1 MLVVLIADD
10 RSTLCGTIT
19 YGISE
24 ADAMQETLHFL
35 VESSTTD
42 DNLIEVS
49 SKCLSH
55 LIAYLLA
62 YLLVDDRHV
71 EKHAH
76 AVVLYLRENFL
87 ADNLLDNQ
95 RHSDD
100 NGWLDAAECLGD
112 NSRTWDAGEEE
123 YVATGDKLKQEL
135 KCHTIHV
142 SHRKDADDRV
152 ARLDLLRQYVLGE
165 VDVAPERTVRYH
177 HTLGETGGSAGI
189 IDERHLLWI
198 LIYIIM
204 YVFLTEILREFD
216 TEHLVEVLT
225 GIGQLVC
232 AGYHQ

>member
-1 MLVVLIADD
+1 
-10 RSTLCGTIT
+10 
-19 YGISE
+19 
-24 ADAMQETLHFL
+24 MQEILHFL
-35 VESSTTD
+35 VESCTAD
-42 DNLIEVS
+42 DNLIEVA

-55 LIAYLLA
+55 LVAYLFA

-71 EKHAH
+71 KKHAH
-76 AVVLYLRENFL
+76 AVVLYLRENLL

-95 RHSDD
+95 RHSND

-123 YVATGDKLKQEL
+123 DVATGDKLKQEL

-198 LIYIIM
+198 LVYIIM

>member
-1 MLVVLIADD
+1 
-10 RSTLCGTIT
+10 
-19 YGISE
+19 
-24 ADAMQETLHFL
+24 MQETLHFL

-123 YVATGDKLKQEL
+123 DMATGDKLKQEL
-135 KCHTIHV
+135 K
-142 SHRKDADDRV
+142 
-152 ARLDLLRQYVLGE
+152 
-165 VDVAPERTVRYH
+165 
-177 HTLGETGGSAGI
+177 
-189 IDERHLLWI
+189 
-198 LIYIIM
+198 
-204 YVFLTEILREFD
+204 
-216 TEHLVEVLT
+216 
-225 GIGQLVC
+225 
-232 AGYHQ
+232 